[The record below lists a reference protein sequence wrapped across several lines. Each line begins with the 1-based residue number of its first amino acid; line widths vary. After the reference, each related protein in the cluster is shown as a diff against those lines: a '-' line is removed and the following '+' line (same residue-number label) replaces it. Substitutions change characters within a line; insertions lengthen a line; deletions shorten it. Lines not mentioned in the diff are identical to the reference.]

1 MPFSP
6 KEKADL
12 KVHFDSFDKDRS
24 GSITVD
30 ELRDVMKSLGDAPS
44 DAEVRKIISEVDA
57 NNDGTID
64 FNEFLEFVE
73 KFKSGKGSKGFGEV
87 FMKNA
92 NVNVVASVHATHSF
106 SDEEKAGFV
115 EHINGVLAGDKD
127 VKHLGF
133 PLNPDAMDIFKA
145 VKDGIVLCKLINFA
159 VAGTIDERA
168 INKGDKL
175 NAFKITE
182 NQNLVINSAKAIGCN
197 VVNVGAGDLTEG
209 KVHLVL
215 GLIWQIIRIGLLSA
229 INLKNHPYLIRLL
242 EPGES
247 LEDLLK
253 LSPEQILLRWFNF
266 HLKKAGSPKRVTNF
280 TSDIKDSEAY
290 TILLNQLAPKQC
302 DKKALQEGDKMKR
315 AELVLTNADK
325 IECRKFLR
333 PKDIVNGNGKLNLA
347 FVANLFNT
355 CPGLEPVEE
364 TSFVIE
370 DIEETREEKAF
381 RNWMNSLG
389 VDPYVNHLYEDL
401 RDGIILLQILD
412 KIQPGLVDWGKVNT
426 KPPLNK
432 FKQVENCNYALTLG
446 KQIKF
451 SLVGIGG
458 QDINAANKKLTL
470 AIVWQAMRYYVLNY
484 LKNMSK
490 GGREITEDDILH
502 WCNDKVKSCGRQ
514 NSMDSFKD
522 KNLSNSIFIFDLL
535 YACQPESVDSSVL
548 TAGTTPDE
556 KLQNAQY
563 AISCARKM
571 GATVFLLPE
580 DIVEVQPKLLLTF
593 FGAIMNVFGR

>member
-6 KEKADL
+6 KEKQEL
-12 KVHFDSFDKDRS
+12 KVHFDSFDADRS
-24 GSITVD
+24 GSITLS
-30 ELRDVMKSLGDAPS
+30 ELKEVMKSLGENPTDAQ
-44 DAEVRKIISEVDA
+44 VKQIISEVDA
-57 NNDGTID
+57 DNNGTIE
-64 FNEFLEFVE
+64 FNEFLDFVE
-73 KFKSGKGSKGFGEV
+73 KFKQGKGSKGFGEV
-87 FMKNA
+87 FVKNA
-92 NVNVVASVHATHSF
+92 NVNVVASTHATHSF

-115 EHINGVLAGDKD
+115 EYINSVLASDKD
-127 VKHLGF
+127 LKHLGM
-133 PLNPDAMDIFKA
+133 PLNPEGMDIFKA
-145 VKDGIVLCKLINFA
+145 IKDGILLCKLINSA

-182 NQNLVINSAKAIGCN
+182 NQNLCINSAKAIGCN
-197 VVNVGAGDLTEG
+197 VVNLGSSDLIEG

-215 GLIWQIIRIGLLSA
+215 GLLWQIIRIGLLSA

-242 EPGES
+242 EPGET

-253 LSPEQILLRWFNF
+253 LSPEQILLRWFNY
-266 HLKKAGSPKRVTNF
+266 HLKQAGSNRRVNNF
-280 TSDIKDSEAY
+280 TSDIKDSECY
-290 TILLNQLAPKQC
+290 TILLNQLAPKKC
-302 DKKALQEGDKMKR
+302 DKKALQESDKNKR
-315 AELVLTNADK
+315 AELVLQNAEK
-325 IECRKFLR
+325 IECRKFLK
-333 PKDIVNGNGKLNLA
+333 PKDIVNGNAKLNLA

-355 CPGLEPVEE
+355 CPGLEPVDEQE
-364 TSFVIE
+364 IVI
-370 DIEETREEKAF
+370 DEETREEKAF

-412 KIQPGLVDWGKVNT
+412 KIEPGLVDWSKVNT
-426 KPPLNK
+426 KHPLNK
-432 FKQVENCNYALTLG
+432 FKCVENCNYAITLG

-470 AIVWQAMRYYVLNY
+470 AVVWQAMRYYVLNY

-490 GGREITEDDILH
+490 GGREITEDDIIR
-502 WCNDKVKSCGRQ
+502 WCNDKVRSGGRSTQ
-514 NSMDSFKD
+514 MDSFKD
-522 KNLSNSIFIFDLL
+522 KNLATSLFIFDLL
-535 YACQPESVDSSVL
+535 SACQSESVNASLITSGSS
-548 TAGTTPDE
+548 PEE
-556 KLQNAQY
+556 KLKNAQY

-593 FGAIMNVFGR
+593 FGAIMNVFGQ

>member
-6 KEKADL
+6 KEKQEL

-24 GSITVD
+24 GSITLA
-30 ELRDVMKSLGDAPS
+30 ELREVMKSLGENPTD
-44 DAEVRKIISEVDA
+44 DQVKKIIAEVDA
-57 NNDGTID
+57 DNNGTIE

-73 KFKSGKGSKGFGEV
+73 KFKQGKGSKGFGDV
-87 FMKNA
+87 FVKNA
-92 NVNVVASVHATHSF
+92 NVNVVSSTFAQHSF
-106 SDEEKAGFV
+106 SDEEKGGFV
-115 EHINGVLAGDKD
+115 EHINAVLGKDKD
-127 VKHLGF
+127 LKHLGL
-133 PLNPDAMDIFKA
+133 PLNPEGMDIFHA
-145 VKDGIVLCKLINFA
+145 VRDGILLCKLINSA
-159 VAGTIDERA
+159 VAGTIDDRA

-182 NQNLVINSAKAIGCN
+182 NQNLCINSAKAIGCN
-197 VVNVGAGDLTEG
+197 VVNVGSSDLTEG

-242 EPGES
+242 EPGET

-253 LSPEQILLRWFNF
+253 LSPEQILLRWFNY
-266 HLKKAGSPKRVTNF
+266 HLKAAGSSRRVNNF
-280 TSDIKDSEAY
+280 TSDIKDSECY
-290 TILLNQLAPKQC
+290 TILLNQLAPKKC
-302 DKKALQEGDKMKR
+302 DKKALQESDKMKR
-315 AELVLTNADK
+315 AELVLTNAEK
-325 IECRKFLR
+325 IECRKFLK
-333 PKDIVNGNGKLNLA
+333 PKDIVNGNSKLNLA

-355 CPGLEPVEE
+355 LPGLEPVEQE
-364 TSFVIE
+364 VVI
-370 DIEETREEKAF
+370 DEETREEKAF

-412 KIQPGLVDWGKVNT
+412 KIEPGIVDWNKVNM

-432 FKQVENCNYALTLG
+432 FKQVENCNYAITLG
-446 KQIKF
+446 KQLKF

-458 QDINAANKKLTL
+458 QDINSANKKLTL
-470 AIVWQAMRYYVLNY
+470 AVVWQAMRYYVLNY

-490 GGREITEDDILH
+490 GGREITEDDIVI
-502 WCNDKVKSCGRQ
+502 WANNKVKSSGRPTQ
-514 NSMDSFKD
+514 MDSFKD
-522 KNLSNSIFIFDLL
+522 KNLSSSLFIFDLL
-535 YACQPESVDSSVL
+535 ASCQPESVDNNL
-548 TAGTTPDE
+548 ITPGSTPED
-556 KLQNAQY
+556 KLKNAQY

-580 DIVEVQPKLLLTF
+580 DIVEVQPKLIMTF
-593 FGAIMNVFGR
+593 FGAIMNVFGNQ